1 MAEKYALSQASATS
15 LAGVL
20 GLGQAAA
27 SAGESADVY
36 NLLAASMCQ
45 MTAAI
50 KEIQQKLPDQ
60 PALQAVTALDLVVK
74 EVNLCCYKSTQRA
87 QNKSLVPSDR
97 PLLTTLYEVGITT
110 SVTENDAKGVTPF
123 TNTEAEAELVCESF
137 LQDVVTLAKSKNLTE
152 EAFKHLLYKK
162 LQTSAR
168 ALYDSHLDLHGIK
181 YKDISMIEAV
191 QLAEFLFMKTANPR
205 AALVS
210 LARVPKLPAHDKN
223 FYKLQAHISRLAK
236 ISVLDEIK
244 AVREV
249 LYQTRCLSAFCSSIT
264 VGDRA
269 ALEAANTERV
279 AANLHPFNMSGAIQ
293 YLLQKYQDLNVE
305 VAAPVHYTHLESGL
319 STMRAIQE
327 GELANYSPQTAWVA
341 RGGARGRAGRGRDNF
356 QNKPAGAGQM
366 RAGVQYQERSP
377 GGGNLN
383 GSPAPWR
390 KPADLILDAKILNI
404 PVNSCW
410 GCGSQSHSFYERA
423 CPFYGTQ
430 LFPKPCRWCGK
441 GAHSHTLCPRAQNGP
456 NQAPRG
462 RAAGRSTNRGAGPWN
477 RAPGADRRH
486 GKTGPQARLANQTGA
501 LGNYELE
508 QMNEEPVLEDPYL
521 WMFSGEKNEQ

>member
-1 MAEKYALSQASATS
+1 MAEKYALSQAAANS

-20 GLGQAAA
+20 SQGQAAA
-27 SAGESADVY
+27 SAGESGDVY

-50 KEIQQKLPDQ
+50 KEIQEKLPDR
-60 PALQAVTALDLVVK
+60 PVLQAVDDLDQVAK
-74 EVNLCCYKSTQRA
+74 EVNLCCYKSTQWA

-97 PLLTTLYEVGITT
+97 PLLTTLYEPGITT
-110 SVTENDAKGVTPF
+110 SVTENDAKGVKPF
-123 TNTEAEAELVCESF
+123 TNCEVDAELVCESF

-152 EAFKHLLYKK
+152 QAFKHLLYKK

-181 YKDISMIEAV
+181 YADISMIEAV
-191 QLAEFLFMKTANPR
+191 QLAEFLFMKNANPR

-210 LARVPKLPAHDKN
+210 LARVPKLPHHDKS

-236 ISVLDEIK
+236 ISVLDEIE

-279 AANLHPFNMSGAIQ
+279 AANLHPLNMSGAIQ

-305 VAAPVHYTHLESGL
+305 VAAPVHFTQLDGGL
-319 STMRAIQE
+319 STMRAINE
-327 GELANYSPQTAWVA
+327 GEVIDYSPQNAWIS
-341 RGGARGRAGRGRDNF
+341 RGGARGRAGRGQYNS
-356 QNKPAGAGQM
+356 QNRPAGAGQT
-366 RAGVQYQERSP
+366 RAAFQRQERT
-377 GGGNLN
+377 
-383 GSPAPWR
+383 PAGATWR
-390 KPADLILDAKILNI
+390 KPADLILDAKNFNI
-404 PVNSCW
+404 PPNACYA
-410 GCGSQSHSFYERA
+410 CASQSHSYWDKA
-423 CPFYGTQ
+423 CPYFGTP
-430 LFPKPCRWCGK
+430 LFPTPCRWCSK

-456 NQAPRG
+456 NQTSRGRGAARG
-462 RAAGRSTNRGAGPWN
+462 RARGAAPLN
-477 RAPGADRRH
+477 RAPGAERRQ
-486 GKTGPQARLANQTGA
+486 GKTGPQARLANQIGV
-501 LGNYELE
+501 LGNYDSEE
-508 QMNEEPVLEDPYL
+508 INTEPVLEDPYM
-521 WMFSGEKNEQ
+521 WMFSEQKNKK